1 MYLQNLNLEEIDY
14 NAFKKNILETYEK
27 EEVLKEDEIEKLL
40 ADNYL
45 MAADAVSPLYYKK
58 SATMIADRADNF
70 SASLAGS
77 NIWRRL
83 LAFLCKVL
91 NAASSAEEIL
101 EKIIEFLSRFL
112 PGGIVLEKVA
122 KAILRFFLKWGYGK
136 LCPVN

>member
-58 SATMIADRADNF
+58 SATMIADRANNF
-70 SASLAGS
+70 SASLAGG
-77 NIWRRL
+77 NIWRRV